1 MREII
6 HSDRFLTAEDWQTM
20 EDQETPDLSLCY
32 CPFDGYSLSR
42 GRGNYHVFIVGGQ
55 PTLDALAQAY
65 EFKRGV
71 FGDVLDRMIAQVRQ
85 ERPELA

>member
-6 HSDRFLTAEDWQTM
+6 HSDRFLTAEDWQM
-20 EDQETPDLSLCY
+20 IEDEKTPDLSLCH
-32 CPFDGYSLSR
+32 CHFDGYSLLC
-42 GRGNYHVFIVGGQ
+42 GRESIVGGQ
-55 PTLDALAQAY
+55 PTLDALAQSY
-65 EFKRGV
+65 DLKRGL